1 MKEGLQEALAW
12 SLDELEHGRMSI
24 EDCLARYP
32 EHRQELHKLL
42 LTAENLQQA
51 PGVNPSLDF
60 KLHARKRLINRLG
73 GEDNQSVTFGERFR
87 RTVRGRQRPTSV
99 QRRPAMSWLL
109 ISAIVL
115 SIFTGGGVGVAYA
128 ADGAAPGDAL
138 YGIDLGVESL
148 RYNFALSQETK
159 AELALSFADERLE
172 ELQELLGE
180 GASGEHIGQVL
191 SEYAHN
197 LQLAVQAMNMVLAG
211 EGEQAGETLR
221 LLIQERLMLQN
232 QLLTQI
238 RNQTATHAQG
248 QVEDAIRTME
258 TTRSQVEAMASNGQG
273 GPSDEGQGGPPDD
286 GQGGQQEGGPS
297 GPNDDPGGNPD
308 AGPSD
313 GNSGE
318 GQQEAQQ
325 GSEATPFEK
334 ENEALRACM
343 DEVEALVTQGDTD
356 GLSQAAVR
364 CGETVEGMVASIQTA
379 NQGDTQQAAVMA
391 GMLNETLDEAIPRL
405 NSLLANAPE
414 SAGTYIHQILAACEY
429 GKEEMGHMGYGDGQG
444 GPGDP
449 QGPGQPGGGQPGG
462 GH

>member
-12 SLDELEHGRMSI
+12 SLGELEHGRMSV

-32 EHRQELHKLL
+32 EHRQELQMLL
-42 LTAENLQQA
+42 LTAQKLQRA

-60 KLHARKRLINRLG
+60 KLQARKRLVKRLG
-73 GEDNQSVTFGERFR
+73 DDASRSVTFGERIR

-115 SIFTGGGVGVAYA
+115 SIFAGGGVGVAYA

-159 AELALSFADERLE
+159 AELALVFAEERLE

-197 LQLAVQAMNMVLAG
+197 LQLAVQAMNNVMAG

-258 TTRSQVEAMASNGQG
+258 TTRNQVESMVSNG
-273 GPSDEGQGGPPDD
+273 PGGPPDD
-286 GQGGQQEGGPS
+286 GSPDDGQSGQQEGGPS
-297 GPNDDPGGNPD
+297 GPDDDPGGNSD

-334 ENEALRACM
+334 DNEALRACM
-343 DEVEALVTQGDTD
+343 DEVESLVTQGDTD

-364 CGETVEGMVASIQTA
+364 CGETIEGMVASIQTA
-379 NQGDTQQAAVMA
+379 NQGDTQQASVMA
-391 GMLNETLDEAIPRL
+391 GMLNETLDEALPRL
-405 NSLLANAPE
+405 NSLLASAPE

-429 GKEEMGHMGYGDGQG
+429 GKEEMGHMGYGEGQG

-449 QGPGQPGGGQPGG
+449 QGPGQPGGQQGG

>member
-1 MKEGLQEALAW
+1 MKEGLNEALAW
-12 SLDELEHGRMSI
+12 SLDELEHGRLSV
-24 EDCLARYP
+24 EECLSRYP
-32 EHRQELHKLL
+32 QFRKELQQLL
-42 LTAENLQQA
+42 LTAQDLRQA

-60 KLHARKRLINRLG
+60 KLNARQRLIKRLDMEAG
-73 GEDNQSVTFGERFR
+73 QSVTFGERFR
-87 RTVRGRQRPTSV
+87 RTVRGRQRPTTV

-115 SIFTGGGVGVAYA
+115 SIFAGGGIGVAYA
-128 ADGAAPGDAL
+128 ADGAVPGDAL

-159 AELALSFADERLE
+159 AELALAFADERLE
-172 ELQELLGE
+172 ELQALLGE

-197 LQLAVQAMNMVLAG
+197 LQLAVQAMNMVMAG

-221 LLIQERLMLQN
+221 LLIQDRLMLQN

-248 QVEDAIRTME
+248 QVEEAIRTME
-258 TTRSQVEAMASNGQG
+258 TTRNQVEAMVS
-273 GPSDEGQGGPPDD
+273 SGQGGPPDGD
-286 GQGGQQEGGPS
+286 QGGPADDQGGHQEGGPS

-318 GQQEAQQ
+318 GQQEMQQ

-343 DEVEALVTQGDTD
+343 QEVEDLVTQGDTE

-364 CGETVEGMVASIQTA
+364 CGETIEGMVASIQETH
-379 NQGDTQQAAVMA
+379 QGDTQQASFMA
-391 GMLNETLDEAIPRL
+391 GLLNETLDEAIPKL

-414 SAGTYIHQILAACEY
+414 SAGTYIHQILTACEY
-429 GKEEMGHMGYGDGQG
+429 GKQEMGRMGYGEGQG

-449 QGPGQPGGGQPGG
+449 QGPGQPGGQQGG